1 MKEIR
6 LRPAAEADIAGIR
19 EYTRRTWG
27 AEQASRYLR
36 GLGRR
41 FQEIACGVA
50 VSRQSERNTRC
61 ARYRTHLIYFR
72 VADTHVLIVRVLH
85 ERMDAPSHLQFDD

>member
-6 LRPAAEADIAGIR
+6 LRPAAERDVAGIR

-27 AEQASRYLR
+27 AEQASRYLQ

-41 FQEIACGVA
+41 FQDIGRGVA
-50 VSRQSERNTRC
+50 IWRQSERNTRC
-61 ARYRTHLIYFR
+61 ARYRSHLIYFR
-72 VADTHVLIVRVLH
+72 VAETHVLIVRVLH
-85 ERMDAPSHLQFDD
+85 ERMDVSSHLQFDD